1 MTDELIL
8 NNKINK
14 FNKIINVSG
23 DKSLS
28 IRWVLFASLANG
40 VSKANNLL
48 MSEDVKTALNAIKNL
63 GIKYEIKN
71 VTIETDILKNVF
83 FIKL

>member
-1 MTDELIL
+1 MTNHLIV

-28 IRWVLFASLANG
+28 IRWVLFASLAKG
-40 VSKANNLL
+40 VSRAKNLL
-48 MSEDVKTALNAIKNL
+48 MSEDVIASIDTIKKL
-63 GIKYEIKN
+63 GIKK
-71 VTIETDILKNVF
+71 
-83 FIKL
+83 